1 MLTRDALLAYFHFMS
16 IFGLATVLIAE
27 LMLLRRILPA
37 DVFFRLRLVDRWYG
51 IIAGLVIVTGLLR
64 LNLGL
69 KGVAFYTGNPVFW
82 TKMALFAAVGLLSI
96 VPTVA
101 YLRWNRNAEDD
112 GSIVLPQREFS
123 RIRTFLWL
131 QIGIFIFIPLCA
143 TFMAR
148 GL

>member
-27 LMLLRRILPA
+27 VILLRRILPP
-37 DVFFRLRLVDRWYG
+37 DMFYRLRLVDRWYG
-51 IIAGLVIVTGLLR
+51 IIAVLVVVSGLLR

-82 TKMALFAAVGLLSI
+82 TKMGLFVCVGLLSI
-96 VPTVA
+96 VPTFA
-101 YLRWNRNAEDD
+101 YLRWSRLAEDD
-112 GSIVLPQREFS
+112 GSIVLPEHEFT
-123 RIRTFLWL
+123 RVRTFVWL
-131 QIGIFIFIPLCA
+131 EIGLFVFIPLCA

>member
-1 MLTRDALLAYFHFMS
+1 
-16 IFGLATVLIAE
+16 
-27 LMLLRRILPA
+27 
-37 DVFFRLRLVDRWYG
+37 
-51 IIAGLVIVTGLLR
+51 
-64 LNLGL
+64 
-69 KGVAFYTGNPVFW
+69 
-82 TKMALFAAVGLLSI
+82 MALFVAVGLLSI